1 MNGTLGGN
9 TGYLNAL
16 GSSLEPVVTHVSF
29 QNAHARLSLHGTRH
43 EIPRKRVIVNEHN
56 LQIVLLCSFPQA
68 VGRRGTGEQL
78 LKAGLSPQNH
88 DTEGRRR
95 PMAETCFWIYWC
107 ETPPPPLPPPIHT
120 HTHTQLLLRQGFMQ
134 PSQSADSME
143 PTVAFTLGSFRLSS
157 QCWELVVSP
166 SHALFLLGPCRT
178 APSLLPRSPAPI
190 PSESQ
195 IAVVY

>member
-1 MNGTLGGN
+1 MHREHEVSLRLLRDQQKSRENFIFKGELMNGTLGGN

-107 ETPPPPLPPPIHT
+107 DVFWIIN
-120 HTHTQLLLRQGFMQ
+120 
-134 PSQSADSME
+134 
-143 PTVAFTLGSFRLSS
+143 GSSLFSS
-157 QCWELVVSP
+157 ICKCP
-166 SHALFLLGPCRT
+166 
-178 APSLLPRSPAPI
+178 
-190 PSESQ
+190 
-195 IAVVY
+195 